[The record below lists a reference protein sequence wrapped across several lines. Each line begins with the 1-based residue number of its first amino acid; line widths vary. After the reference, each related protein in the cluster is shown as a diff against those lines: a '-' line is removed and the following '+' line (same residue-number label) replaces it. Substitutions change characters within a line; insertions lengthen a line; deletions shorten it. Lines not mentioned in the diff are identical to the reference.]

1 MQYGQACI
9 ITIYDC
15 AKKYECLTSQKDS
28 CIKGGN
34 KMLLG
39 DKIIERGG
47 IIGMQWLH
55 NYSALGGSLGLT
67 AIAVSVPIFYLF
79 WALAVKRMKGHV
91 AGVST
96 LLLTIVIVVV
106 VYRMPVSVAISAA
119 VLGMFN
125 GLFPIGWIILTA
137 VFLYNLTVESG
148 QFEIIKSSISSLST
162 DRRLQ
167 ALLVAFCFSAFM
179 EGVSGQGAPV
189 AVAAAMLIGLG
200 FPALP
205 AAVICLVANTPPVPF
220 GPVGTP
226 TFMMATVT
234 EINSLIVSKA
244 IGLDMTIL
252 ALVIPFFMLVVVAG
266 WKNLSGVVPA
276 ALVAGI
282 SYAITN
288 WIVTQYI
295 GPELPAILSSFVS
308 MICLGVFLKFWKPAV
323 IWRFPNDTDAAKDT
337 SVRYGLGQLFKA
349 WSPFIILMVVMGI
362 WGTPAFKRFVAK
374 DLHWFVMISSW
385 PGLDGIVYRT
395 FPIVAAPAKYAAS
408 YRWDFFAAPGT
419 AMLFS
424 AFISMGVL
432 KISPSTGATV
442 MGKTLKQ
449 LMYTLITLAS
459 VLGIGFLAN
468 YSGMSYS
475 LGLAFAAYTGMFFP
489 VVSPIIGY
497 LGVFLTGSVTS
508 SAALFGKLQQ
518 VTASQL
524 GVNPMLTISAN
535 LFGADI
541 GKLISPQSIAV
552 ACAATGL
559 IGRETDIFRL
569 TFKYSLYLLLLVIAI
584 ILLQAWVFPGVLP
597 KIAAAVF
604 THCA

>member
-1 MQYGQACI
+1 MQWMQNYA
-9 ITIYDC
+9 
-15 AKKYECLTSQKDS
+15 AV
-28 CIKGGN
+28 GGN
-34 KMLLG
+34 LG
-39 DKIIERGG
+39 IT
-47 IIGMQWLH
+47 
-55 NYSALGGSLGLT
+55 ALVV
-67 AIAVSVPIFYLF
+67 AIPIFYLF
-79 WALAVKRMKGHV
+79 WALAVKRMKGHI
-91 AGVST
+91 AGLST
-96 LLLTIVIVVV
+96 LILTIAIVVLA
-106 VYRMPVSVAISAA
+106 YGMPVSTAISASA
-119 VLGMFN
+119 LGMTT

-137 VFLYNLTVESG
+137 VFLYNLTVEAG

-226 TFMMATVT
+226 TIMMATVT
-234 EINSLIVSKA
+234 EINSLTVSQA

-252 ALVIPFFMLVVVAG
+252 ALVIPIFMLVVVAG
-266 WKNLSGVVPA
+266 WGNVMEVLPA

-282 SYAITN
+282 SYAVTN
-288 WIVTQYI
+288 YYVSQYM
-295 GPELPAILSSFVS
+295 GPELPAIFSSFVS
-308 MICLGVFLKFWKPAV
+308 MVSLGLFLKVWKPKT
-323 IWRFPNDTDAAKDT
+323 IWRFPGDTDVTQDT
-337 SVRYGLGQLFKA
+337 SVKYSTGQIIKA
-349 WSPFIILMVVMGI
+349 WSPFIILMIVMGI
-362 WGTPAFKRFVAK
+362 WGTPAFKRWVAN
-374 DLHWFVMISSW
+374 DLKWFVMIPSW
-385 PGLDGIVYRT
+385 PGLDGVVFRT
-395 FPIVAAPAKYAAS
+395 APIVAAPAKYAAN

-419 AMLFS
+419 AMLTS
-424 AFISMGVL
+424 ALISMAVLGINPATGVRVF
-432 KISPSTGATV
+432 I
-442 MGKTLKQ
+442 KTFKQ
-449 LMYTLITLAS
+449 LVYSLITLAC

-468 YSGMSYS
+468 YSGMSYT

-489 VVSPIIGY
+489 IFSPIIGY

-524 GVNPMLTISAN
+524 GFNPMLTISAN

-559 IGRETDIFRL
+559 VGHETDIFRITL
-569 TFKYSLYLLLLVIAI
+569 RYSIYLLLFVMAI
-584 ILLQAWVFPGVLP
+584 ILFQAWVMPGMLP
-597 KIAAAVF
+597 KVG
-604 THCA
+604 